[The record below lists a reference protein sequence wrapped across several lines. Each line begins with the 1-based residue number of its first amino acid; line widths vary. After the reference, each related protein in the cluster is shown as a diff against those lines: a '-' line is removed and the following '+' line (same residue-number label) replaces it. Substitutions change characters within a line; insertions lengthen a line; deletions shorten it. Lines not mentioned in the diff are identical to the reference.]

1 MNFYGNYKSPLGYQ
15 TGENHIDTYGVDHS
29 GFSTRDELEYQFAR
43 QNKENQLIQ
52 NYNNQGITKNYPQQ
66 GTNFWGNS
74 DNNYGFGSSNIHDN
88 IENRNNNPF
97 ENTVNTFGLSQ
108 TGQSYGLE
116 NNNQNQNL
124 SWPQSYGLGSE
135 NQTFGQ
141 ENNNSTQW
149 GLNNN
154 PLEQNNN
161 NNTLSGNLFGNNNL
175 FNQNQNVWNRNQYQT
190 QAPSRYNLKDLTD
203 RLQQYQNNALGNSNS
218 TFNSG
223 LNNGSIFSP
232 NNMQSLNLNASS
244 ALYPQQNSFNSY
256 SQPYQLAQ
264 NSLPNSGSD
273 VASGK
278 IDYSL
283 YGNDFSKEFI
293 NEMLNDKE
301 FNQILNEYIIPN
313 EGGLSD
319 KPNDR
324 GKLTKF
330 GISKNTYPNED
341 ILNLTRERANAI
353 IYRDFYKW
361 NGLSKLPYP
370 IRGFVVDYGM
380 PSSPLNAIKTV
391 HKGLGLPS
399 NGNIIGPA
407 TMEKIKNFSQQDYEK
422 FLEQYK
428 QSMLEYYNNIVKND
442 STQKGNLEGWLNRA
456 NRAHLGK

>member
-1 MNFYGNYKSPLGYQ
+1 MDFYTKYKSPLGYQ
-15 TGENHIDTYGVDHS
+15 TGEGQIDTYGVDHS
-29 GFSTRDELEYQFAR
+29 GFSTRDELKYQFSR
-43 QNKENQLIQ
+43 QNKENQLIR
-52 NYNNQGITKNYPQQ
+52 NYNNQGITKNYPQY
-66 GTNFWGNS
+66 GTNFWGNP
-74 DNNYGFGSSNIHDN
+74 DNNYSFGSSNIHN
-88 IENRNNNPF
+88 NVENLNNNPF
-97 ENTVNTFGLSQ
+97 ENTVN
-108 TGQSYGLE
+108 
-116 NNNQNQNL
+116 
-124 SWPQSYGLGSE
+124 
-135 NQTFGQ
+135 
-141 ENNNSTQW
+141 
-149 GLNNN
+149 
-154 PLEQNNN
+154 
-161 NNTLSGNLFGNNNL
+161 NT
-175 FNQNQNVWNRNQYQT
+175 
-190 QAPSRYNLKDLTD
+190 
-203 RLQQYQNNALGNSNS
+203 LGNSNNV
-218 TFNSG
+218 FNSSI
-223 LNNGSIFSP
+223 NNNSIFSQ

-244 ALYPQQNSFNSY
+244 ALYPQQNSFNTY

-273 VASGK
+273 AASSN

-293 NEMLNDKE
+293 DEMVKDKE

-361 NGLSKLPYP
+361 NGLNKLPYP

-391 HKGLGLPS
+391 HKVLGLHS
-399 NGNIIGPA
+399 NGNIIGSV
-407 TMEKIKNFSQQDYEK
+407 TMEKLKNFSQQDYEK
-422 FLEQYK
+422 FLEQYR
-428 QSMLEYYNNIVKND
+428 QSMLEHYNNIVKNAP
-442 STQKGNLEGWLNRA
+442 TQKGNLKGWLNRA

>member
-1 MNFYGNYKSPLGYQ
+1 MIVL
-15 TGENHIDTYGVDHS
+15 
-29 GFSTRDELEYQFAR
+29 
-43 QNKENQLIQ
+43 
-52 NYNNQGITKNYPQQ
+52 
-66 GTNFWGNS
+66 
-74 DNNYGFGSSNIHDN
+74 
-88 IENRNNNPF
+88 
-97 ENTVNTFGLSQ
+97 
-108 TGQSYGLE
+108 
-116 NNNQNQNL
+116 
-124 SWPQSYGLGSE
+124 
-135 NQTFGQ
+135 
-141 ENNNSTQW
+141 
-149 GLNNN
+149 
-154 PLEQNNN
+154 
-161 NNTLSGNLFGNNNL
+161 
-175 FNQNQNVWNRNQYQT
+175 
-190 QAPSRYNLKDLTD
+190 RYDLTD
-203 RLQQYQNNALGNSNS
+203 RLQQYQNNALENSNS
-218 TFNSG
+218 TLNSG

-244 ALYPQQNSFNSY
+244 ALYPQQNSFSTY

-264 NSLPNSGSD
+264 NTNPNMASD
-273 VASGK
+273 VASNN

-283 YGNDFSKEFI
+283 YGNGFTKEFI

-391 HKGLGLPS
+391 HKVLGLPS

-407 TMEKIKNFSQQDYEK
+407 TMEKLKNFSQQDYEK